1 MLRAP
6 KAVVLRCADA
16 NGNRHVQDPQ
26 QHRVLQLVAS
36 VHGKRWILD
45 PAGRTY
51 GITTQAMAAANYERR
66 YTDLSRG
73 QPYAYGF
80 GYHKSKLQ
88 DRARMTGLRGLP
100 HAVSFLA
107 VDHLQTGLDGW
118 MLRSSLTLPE
128 MLRLPDQMFDAQ
140 LVFLRTCVHDEMSSI
155 TTSPKYRQLV
165 QDALNA

>member
-6 KAVVLRCADA
+6 KAAVLRCADA

-26 QHRVLQLVAS
+26 QHRVFQLMAS

-66 YTDLSRG
+66 YTDRSRN

-88 DRARMTGLRGLP
+88 DRARMKGLRGLP
-100 HAVSFLA
+100 YAVSFLA
-107 VDHLQTGLDGW
+107 ADHLQLGLDRW
-118 MLRSSLTLPE
+118 MLRSHLTLSE
-128 MLRLPDQMFDAQ
+128 MLRLPDRIFDAQ
-140 LVFLRTCVHDEMSSI
+140 LVCLRTCVHDEMSSI
-155 TTSPKYRQLV
+155 RTSPEYRRLV